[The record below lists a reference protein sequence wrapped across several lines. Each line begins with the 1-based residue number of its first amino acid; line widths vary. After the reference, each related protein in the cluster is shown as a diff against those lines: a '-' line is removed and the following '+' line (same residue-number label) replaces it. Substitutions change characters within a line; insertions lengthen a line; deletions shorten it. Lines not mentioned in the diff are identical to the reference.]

1 MYKTFGEIS
10 NSASHNPSVGCIS
23 INGHGRPG
31 YRLPFYANLEGIY
44 ECRFTETLPSSSSS
58 LTSGED
64 DLRLFSP
71 ELDSYSPVPEMMLEE
86 LGLLEKLHLLQIQEN
101 KTKIRLSP
109 ADAAAADPYS
119 SNGGGAPFL
128 RNPYEGR
135 TLPVGY
141 SIDWIGDR
149 PGFSTDAML
158 AESPPLHRINALRF
172 NPTLG
177 LIGNEISVNPLNNN
191 NNNSD
196 LHVKMMVYNLARN
209 QEGCIYLQKKMEEGR
224 ADAVELIFCG
234 VIEHAVELMENT
246 FGNYLMQKL
255 LDVCSL
261 QQRMAIVLLVTESPL
276 ELIRISQNTHGTR
289 AVQKLIEKIKTRQ
302 EILLVTAALGS
313 GVLRLIK
320 DINGNHVVQMCLLSL
335 EPEENKFIFDAAARH
350 CVEIATH
357 QHGCCVLQCC
367 ISRSTGDHYTKLIY
381 EISTNGLLLARD
393 PFGNYVVQFI
403 LDLANPAANEILKSQ
418 FKGHFVDLSMQKFGS
433 NVVEK
438 CLQVFNHNERAKIV
452 SELLHRD
459 VFEQLVQDPF
469 ANYVIQSA
477 LAYTKGSPLH
487 VSLVQAIRHLAPKLK
502 ATLHCRRILSRVLK
516 SRR

>member
-10 NSASHNPSVGCIS
+10 NSTSHNPSVGCIS
-23 INGHGRPG
+23 INGHDRPG

-58 LTSGED
+58 LTPGED

-71 ELDSYSPVPEMMLEE
+71 ELDSNSPVPEMTFEE
-86 LGLLEKLHLLQIQEN
+86 LGLLEKLHLLQIQES

-109 ADAAAADPYS
+109 ADPATADPYS
-119 SNGGGAPFL
+119 SNGGSTPFL

-158 AESPPLHRINALRF
+158 AESFPLHRINALRF

-191 NNNSD
+191 NNNNNNNLQYGSPILHRRFNTVGAVHHPTPVRRMNQMINNANMEILQRCQRLNH

-224 ADAVELIFCG
+224 AEAVELIFCG
-234 VIEHAVELMENT
+234 VIDHAVELMENT

-261 QQRMAIVLLVTESPL
+261 QQRMAIVLLVTENPL

-335 EPEENKFIFDAAARH
+335 EPEDNRYGPFMAGVTLLHICLPAEQLLDGAVPQMFEDTRHHNLRSRSRRHNNQKNKEIRRYDLRARPRAAA
-350 CVEIATH
+350 
-357 QHGCCVLQCC
+357 
-367 ISRSTGDHYTKLIY
+367 
-381 EISTNGLLLARD
+381 
-393 PFGNYVVQFI
+393 
-403 LDLANPAANEILKSQ
+403 
-418 FKGHFVDLSMQKFGS
+418 
-433 NVVEK
+433 
-438 CLQVFNHNERAKIV
+438 
-452 SELLHRD
+452 
-459 VFEQLVQDPF
+459 
-469 ANYVIQSA
+469 
-477 LAYTKGSPLH
+477 
-487 VSLVQAIRHLAPKLK
+487 
-502 ATLHCRRILSRVLK
+502 
-516 SRR
+516 